1 LIFGYGCYFVGMSK
15 KPGNSK
21 VSREPAAGRFIT
33 LKDGRR
39 LVSPPSGGE
48 FRKSEIRK
56 AVTAVVTERR
66 TKAG

>member
-1 LIFGYGCYFVGMSK
+1 MSK
-15 KPGNSK
+15 EQNSSK
-21 VSREPAAGRFIT
+21 GVRESASSRFIT

-48 FRKSEIRK
+48 LKKSDIRK

-66 TKAG
+66 MKAG